1 MRARRPSV
9 LVVIVLVGL
18 AACTTATARAAVVPH
33 PIPGRRHPN
42 ILMVLTDDLNLDEL
56 STMPHVRSLI
66 GDHGVTFSHAFVS
79 VSLCCPSR
87 STILRGQYSH
97 NTGVLSNGGTN
108 GGFEA
113 AYAGGLEKST
123 IATWLHAAGYRTG
136 LFGKYLNGYPATASD
151 TYVPPGWS
159 DFRSPTVGG
168 NPYSEYRY
176 VLNENGREVPYGS
189 RPTDYGTRVY
199 ADQARSFIEA
209 SHRARRPFFAYLA
222 LYAPHMP
229 AVPAPQDRGKF
240 PDARAPRT
248 PSYNERHVVTKPRW
262 VRKTPMMNAALRAQV
277 DRLYRR
283 RIRSLQAVD
292 RSVSGLVE
300 TLQHTGQLDDTYIV
314 FASDNGFHLGQHR
327 LPAGK
332 QTPYEEDIRV
342 PLLVRGPGVSEHA
355 TRDQFVGNV
364 DFAPTFARLAGV
376 RPPEFVDGRSFAPL
390 LRSHPPASA
399 DPRRSFLI
407 EHWREVGRI
416 DTPQRRR
423 VSLEPEDRDQTP
435 DTPRRAATRFA
446 DLPAR
451 VRRETVRGAIA
462 ALDRIPE
469 YHGLRTAKYTY
480 VEYDTGERELYD
492 LSRDP
497 SELTNIAATAPRSV
511 EQKLHLRLRA
521 LERCRGGSCRRLDQ
535 LPVPGG

>member
-1 MRARRPSV
+1 
-9 LVVIVLVGL
+9 
-18 AACTTATARAAVVPH
+18 
-33 PIPGRRHPN
+33 
-42 ILMVLTDDLNLDEL
+42 MVLTDDLNLDEL
-56 STMPHVRSLI
+56 ATMPSVQSLI
-66 GDHGVTFSHAFVS
+66 GEHGVTFSHALVS

-87 STILRGQYSH
+87 TTILRGQYSH

-113 AYAGGLEKST
+113 AYGNGVEQST

-151 TYVPPGWS
+151 TYIPPGWS
-159 DFRSPTVGG
+159 DFRSPTIGG

-176 VLNENGREVPYGS
+176 MLNENGREVPYGS

-199 ADQARSFIEA
+199 SRQARAFIERA
-209 SHRARRPFFAYLA
+209 HREHRPFFAYLA

-240 PDARAPRT
+240 ADAKAPRT
-248 PSYNERHVVTKPRW
+248 ASYNERLVATKPRW
-262 VRKTPMMNAALRAQV
+262 VRTTPMMNAALRAHV

-292 RSVSGLVE
+292 RSVTGLVS
-300 TLQHTGQLDDTYIV
+300 TLRRTGQLHDTYIV

-342 PLLVRGPGVSEHA
+342 PLLVRGPGVPEHV

-364 DFAPTFARLAGV
+364 DFAPTFAQLAGV
-376 RPPEFVDGRSFAPL
+376 RPPSFVDGRSFAPL
-390 LRSHPPASA
+390 LGADPAASA
-399 DPRRSFLI
+399 DPRRAFLI

-416 DTPQRRR
+416 DTPERKR

-435 DTPRRAATRFA
+435 DPPGKSRPRFA
-446 DLPAR
+446 DLPPR
-451 VRRETVRGAIA
+451 LRRETVRGAIA

-497 SELTNIAATAPRSV
+497 AELKNIVASAPRSV
-511 EQKLHLRLRA
+511 LRELHGRLHA
-521 LERCRGGSCRRLDQ
+521 LERCRGASCRRLDQ
-535 LPVPGG
+535 LPVPGDTLSP